1 MILLALIAGN
11 IFAYGQQRSEQTIR
25 VSGVLEYIGK
35 GNGMLSL
42 TWRKVGGGFLF
53 DSCVVKAGKFQ
64 FEKQWNEPIVLVMFL
79 KPEPPSMRDSS
90 RKPAPGAGQGTPDYR
105 SFLVSPGNVSI
116 IAHKQLSDATVTGT
130 GAVDDADYQD
140 FLHKSDR
147 YVDTINTIATQTI
160 KKIADPE
167 ARQKE
172 ASRMTD
178 SISLRRALQLYR
190 PTIENKPR
198 SAVAIVALCQYA
210 AEPVWRPRK
219 KMAPEEI
226 EKLLSLLPKEFL
238 QYPTLIALKTELEV
252 AKATAPG
259 KPIVDFALPDTAGRI
274 IRLSDLKGRY
284 VFLDFWASWC
294 APCRKENPNVKAQ
307 FAKYKDKG
315 FIVLSV
321 SLDKPEARKAW
332 MEAIRKDGI
341 GEWPHV
347 IDEGGFGGKVAE
359 SYYVKSIPT
368 NFLIGPDGTFID
380 RNLYGEAL
388 NKALSTIFSSK

>member
-1 MILLALIAGN
+1 MSIKKAMVLLVLIAGN
-11 IFAYGQQRSEQTIR
+11 VIANSQDGSAQTIR
-25 VSGVLEYIGK
+25 GTGSVEYI
-35 GNGMLSL
+35 GNGMLSM
-42 TWRKVGGGFLF
+42 TWRKLGGGYMF
-53 DSCVVKAGKFQ
+53 DSCVVKEGKFQ
-64 FEKQWNEPIVLVMFL
+64 FEKQWNEPIVLMMSVMRQ
-79 KPEPPSMRDSS
+79 PS
-90 RKPAPGAGQGTPDYR
+90 PGLAPGAGQGTLDYR
-105 SFLVSPGNVSI
+105 SFLVSPGEVVI
-116 IAHKQLSDATVTGT
+116 VAHTQLSDATVTGT

-140 FLHKSDR
+140 FLSKSNR
-147 YVDTINTIATQTI
+147 YVDTMNNLAMQTVRM
-160 KKIADPE
+160 IADPA
-167 ARQKE
+167 AREKE
-172 ASRMTD
+172 GNRMTD
-178 SISLRRALQLYR
+178 SISLRRATQLYL
-190 PTIENKPR
+190 PTIENNPN

-219 KMAPEEI
+219 KMRPDEI
-226 EKLLSLLPKEFL
+226 GGLLSRLPEKFM
-238 QYPTLIALKTELEV
+238 QYPTLVALKTELEV
-252 AKATAPG
+252 AKATGPG

-274 IRLSDLKGRY
+274 VHLSDFKGRY

-332 MEAIRKDGI
+332 IEAIRKDGI
-341 GEWPHV
+341 GGWPQV
-347 IDEGGFGGKVAE
+347 IDEGGFVGKVAE

-388 NKALSTIFSSK
+388 TRTLSTIFSSK